1 MEHQQP
7 LVSQSTVDSLLKEYG
22 LTHSGGELRQK
33 LDAVALGVVESFQR
47 GGNNTLPG
55 DYFSGALNA
64 NYMASPAT
72 AAAAAAGAAAVDA
85 PAAADVARPALPAYS
100 LQGGAKSRAARK
112 SLTESVVTMI
122 KSELHAFMS
131 RLSALVKNKGR
142 VVGKT
147 HLKKMKPKS
156 H

>member
-64 NYMASPAT
+64 NYIASPAT
-72 AAAAAAGAAAVDA
+72 AGAAAGAAAVDA
-85 PAAADVARPALPAYS
+85 AAAADVARPALAAYS

-112 SLTESVVTMI
+112 SLTESVVTKI
-122 KSELHAFMS
+122 KSELHAFMN

-147 HLKKMKPKS
+147 HLKKMKAKS
-156 H
+156 L